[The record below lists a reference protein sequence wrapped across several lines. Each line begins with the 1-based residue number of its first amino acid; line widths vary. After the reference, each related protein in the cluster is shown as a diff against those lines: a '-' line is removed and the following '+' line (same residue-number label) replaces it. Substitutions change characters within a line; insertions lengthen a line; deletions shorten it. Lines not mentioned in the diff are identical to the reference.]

1 MIWFLFQ
8 IPKWIGITGQSK
20 SILRFEGGQNWG
32 WTRMD
37 PWWVLVNQVQNFCFG
52 KNSLCFKRIY
62 LFLKFN
68 FIIIRHID
76 LNWLKHDSIWS
87 LILSWILI
95 LHVFYG
101 LENEVRYKA
110 IYFAFRSQI
119 NLILYIFLY
128 ILYYMMK
135 LCIKMHLLRNYNF

>member
-1 MIWFLFQ
+1 MIFISDTKMDWNYRSVQVHPQVWRGTKLRVDSDGPMVS
-8 IPKWIGITGQSK
+8 ISESSSK
-20 SILRFEGGQNWG
+20 LLLW
-32 WTRMD
+32 
-37 PWWVLVNQVQNFCFG
+37 
-52 KNSLCFKRIY
+52 KNSLCFQRIY
-62 LFLKFN
+62 LFLKFS